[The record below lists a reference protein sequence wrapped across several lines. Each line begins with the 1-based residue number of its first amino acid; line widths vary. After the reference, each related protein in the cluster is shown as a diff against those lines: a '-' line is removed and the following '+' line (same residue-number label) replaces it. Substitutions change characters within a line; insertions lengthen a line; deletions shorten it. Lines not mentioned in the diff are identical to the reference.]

1 VYISEDRAGRKILA
15 KSWAS
20 LSLATPSGCRNSP
33 PPPSHPRSTAGGAA
47 SSQRL
52 WIHLPRSAPPL
63 GISSRRCPLETFLP
77 SPRWP
82 APGATVRSAARVWAL
97 VASSRTW
104 LTALAL
110 LLGCLGRQ
118 LPSRNP
124 SRRWDLCRR
133 PTTTSWCPCALLP
146 PAPPTRQPVLH
157 SSALQVHTQHLL
169 HSSALQVSSLWCCNL
184 PLLVMPIL
192 TEHLPLSVMPILTKH
207 LPLPVMPILTEHFYC
222 TVCELNTIPIWE
234 FEM

>member
-1 VYISEDRAGRKILA
+1 VRTARGEKFWLSPGHHFPSRRHQAAEIHPRRRRILA
-15 KSWAS
+15 A
-20 LSLATPSGCRNSP
+20 P
-33 PPPSHPRSTAGGAA
+33 PAPLHPRNGYGFISRGPLR
-47 SSQRL
+47 RL
-52 WIHLPRSAPPL
+52 GSLVA
-63 GISSRRCPLETFLP
+63 
-77 SPRWP
+77 
-82 APGATVRSAARVWAL
+82 AAR
-97 VASSRTW
+97 SKPSC
-104 LTALAL
+104 L
-110 LLGCLGRQ
+110 LLGGPRLVPPSAPRLGFELSRLRLARDWPHWLCCLGRQ